1 MTPSVKSRQNC
12 PNLIP
17 GLLILLAH
25 IVLLDSLEYTLRCVV
40 RHTFKRFLMMRRKTA
55 SLFWND
61 NDLVEAIPLAMDTNE
76 ESDNEVT
83 IYAADVVVSAPAITW

>member
-1 MTPSVKSRQNC
+1 MCRAP
-12 PNLIP
+12 
-17 GLLILLAH
+17 
-25 IVLLDSLEYTLRCVV
+25 Y
-40 RHTFKRFLMMRRKTA
+40 FKRFLMMRRKTA

-76 ESDNEVT
+76 ESDNKVT

>member
-1 MTPSVKSRQNC
+1 
-12 PNLIP
+12 
-17 GLLILLAH
+17 
-25 IVLLDSLEYTLRCVV
+25 
-40 RHTFKRFLMMRRKTA
+40 MMRRKTA
-55 SLFWND
+55 SLFWNE

>member
-1 MTPSVKSRQNC
+1 
-12 PNLIP
+12 
-17 GLLILLAH
+17 
-25 IVLLDSLEYTLRCVV
+25 
-40 RHTFKRFLMMRRKTA
+40 MRRKTA

-83 IYAADVVVSAPAITW
+83 IYAADVVVSAPAITWWSGSCCGNLRMLCLTASDLAPI

>member
-1 MTPSVKSRQNC
+1 
-12 PNLIP
+12 
-17 GLLILLAH
+17 
-25 IVLLDSLEYTLRCVV
+25 V

-55 SLFWND
+55 SLFWNE